1 MHGFLKLSRVR
12 KNKQISRSGFGSGLE
27 WLNQDAMSHKH
38 TNPEGFT
45 KEQVQQCDVFC
56 VRDNSTSLQSIKN
69 SESCQF
75 TKLFIHLLGGEGASK
90 SLPHTFLYSPKASK
104 SKMPTVKLQ

>member
-1 MHGFLKLSRVR
+1 MYGFLKFSRVQQ
-12 KNKQISRSGFGSGLE
+12 NKHIFRSSFGSGLE
-27 WLNQDAMSHKH
+27 WSNQDAMSHKH

-75 TKLFIHLLGGEGASK
+75 TKLFIHLLGVREHPK
-90 SLPHTFLYSPKASK
+90 VFHTQASK
-104 SKMPTVKLQ
+104 SKMPTDKLQ